1 MSFEQKVVHNGG
13 LAEDI
18 LPESQYRCT
27 EFVFEAFDKKWDG
40 RTDVQVSLLK
50 AAVFP
55 DPKDAT
61 IDRYKPFIVQTK
73 PLRNLRDVDFGAHDA
88 DDIMFTGVAGIDMVV
103 GILIHSGENPI
114 AHVGHAV
121 GLPMWTN
128 GGDII
133 VTWGNGRARIFRT

>member
-1 MSFEQKVVHNGG
+1 MPFEQKAVHNGG

-18 LPESQYRCT
+18 LPKSQFRCT
-27 EFVFEAFDKKWDG
+27 EFVFKTFDRKWNG

-73 PLRNLRDVDFGAHDA
+73 SLHNLRKINFGAHDA
-88 DDIMFTGVAGIDMVV
+88 DDITFTDVTGIDMVV

-114 AHVGHAV
+114 AHIGHAM
-121 GLPMWTN
+121 GLPLWTN

-133 VTWGNGRARIFRT
+133 VTWDNGRNRIFRT

>member
-1 MSFEQKVVHNGG
+1 MSFEQKAVHNGG
-13 LAEDI
+13 LAKDI
-18 LPESQYRCT
+18 LPESQFRCT

-73 PLRNLRDVDFGAHDA
+73 PLHNLREFDFGAHDA
-88 DDIMFTGVAGIDMVV
+88 DDVTFTDVAGGDMIV
-103 GILIHSGENPI
+103 GILIHSGETPI
-114 AHVGHAV
+114 AHIGHAV

-128 GGDII
+128 GGDIAI
-133 VTWGNGRARIFRT
+133 TWGKNRDRIFRT